1 MMLNIIKDDLK
12 EHYYDATYRGMNVD
26 ESFKT
31 AEDKIKQATSNSQV
45 FSIIAQTLMQL
56 NDSHTFFL
64 PPPRG
69 FKVEYGW
76 RMQVFG
82 DASYVSVVKPGSDA
96 EKKGLKPGDLI
107 KVIDGFTPTRQNAW
121 ILNYLFHGLSPRSA
135 QRLVVQSPG
144 GEPREIEIA
153 SNVKEGQ
160 KLLDLTMAGQQ
171 TQYKRE
177 LEQIEYLTRHRFQE
191 LGKELV
197 IWKMPQFDLTEKE
210 LEGTMKRIKS
220 FPSVILDLRGNGG
233 GYVDTLRHMVGYFN
247 DGEIK
252 IADVKMRKEAKPM
265 MSKKVGAF
273 EGKLVILV
281 DSDSAS
287 CAEIFPRVMQMLKRA
302 VVIGDRTAG
311 AVMMSRQYRRAMGTD
326 SLVFYG
332 TSITEADVIMTDGKS
347 LEHTGMIPDELLIP
361 TPEDLR
367 NGRDPVLVR
376 AAEILGFKLDPE
388 KAGTL
393 FPIEWP
399 RSV

>member
-1 MMLNIIKDDLK
+1 MMLGIIKDDLK
-12 EHYYDATYRGMNVD
+12 EHYYDATFHGMNVD

-31 AEDKIKQATSNSQV
+31 AEEKIKQATSNSQV
-45 FSIIAQTLMQL
+45 FGIIAQTLMQL

-76 RMQVFG
+76 KMQVFG
-82 DASYVSVVKPGSDA
+82 DACYVSVVKPGSDA

-135 QRLVVQSPG
+135 QRLLVQSPG
-144 GEPREIEIA
+144 GEPHELEIA
-153 SNVKEGQ
+153 SKVTQGQ

-171 TQYKRE
+171 TQYRRE
-177 LEQIEYLTRHRFQE
+177 LEQLEYLSRHRFQE
-191 LGKELV
+191 LGKELL

-210 LEGTMKRIKS
+210 LEGMMKRIKS

-233 GYVDTLRHMVGYFN
+233 GYIETLRHMVGYFN
-247 DGEIK
+247 DGEVK
-252 IADVKMRKEAKPM
+252 IADVKSRKETKPM

-273 EGKLVILV
+273 EGKFVILV

-287 CAEIFPRVMQMLKRA
+287 CAEIFPRVMQLLKRA

-311 AVMMSRQYRRAMGTD
+311 AVMMSRHYQREMGTD
-326 SLVFYG
+326 SVVFYG
-332 TSITEADVIMTDGKS
+332 TSVTEADVIMSDGKS
-347 LEHTGMIPDELLIP
+347 LEHTGLIPDELLIP
-361 TPEDLR
+361 TPEDLLK
-367 NGRDPVLVR
+367 GRDPVLAR
-376 AAEILGFKLDPE
+376 AAEILGFKLDAE

-399 RSV
+399 RPV